1 MLDIKHIK
9 SESPKHFSVPN
20 LILLAGAGQNV
31 GKTTFA
37 ASLIKHLKSLNHT
50 VFGLKITPHFHEKN
64 PENLIIQN
72 DDFQISLEKKQNG
85 NKDSSKM
92 LSAGAEEVF
101 FIQSNSDSALPDAF
115 DFVHRMGK
123 ENILWV
129 CESGGLR
136 EFVDPGLF
144 LYFKLKGTISEKPSA
159 KKWMPLADRIVEF
172 SDNKFSLSPKQI
184 IVTDNTFILR

>member
-9 SESPKHFSVPN
+9 SELPNHFSVPN
-20 LILLAGAGQNV
+20 MVLLAGAGQNV

-37 ASLIKHLKSLNHT
+37 ASLIWHLKSLGYT
-50 VFGLKITPHFHEKN
+50 IYGLKITPHFHENN

-85 NKDSSKM
+85 NKDTSRM
-92 LSAGAEEVF
+92 LNAGAEEVF
-101 FIQSNSDSALPDAF
+101 FIQSNTDSALPVAF

-136 EFVDPGLF
+136 AFVDPGLF
-144 LYFKLKGTISEKPSA
+144 LYFKLKGTIPEKPSA

-172 SDNKFSLSPKQI
+172 SDNTFSLLAEQI
-184 IVTDNTFILR
+184 IVTDNTFVLP